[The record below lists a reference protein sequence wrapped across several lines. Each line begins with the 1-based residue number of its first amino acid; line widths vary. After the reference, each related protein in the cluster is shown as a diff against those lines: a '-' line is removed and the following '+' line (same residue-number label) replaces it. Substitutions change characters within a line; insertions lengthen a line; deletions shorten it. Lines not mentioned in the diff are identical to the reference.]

1 MTTYH
6 AKIEVTAQSI
16 ADMMVGAIEGGSS
29 YWCDHI
35 DLNGHDY
42 SKAETYEKPFAFT
55 VTEDEV
61 GTTVMDNA
69 SVQRGLELMA
79 NDYPTHFADMMLDQG
94 DATTSDVFFQL
105 SALGELVYG

>member
-16 ADMMVGAIEGGSS
+16 ADMMIGAIEGGST

-35 DLNGHDY
+35 DTANKDW

-55 VTEDEV
+55 VTDDDDNV
-61 GTTVMDNA
+61 YVMDNV
-69 SVQRGLELMA
+69 STQKGLELMA
-79 NDYPTHFADMMLDQG
+79 NDYPTHFADMMQEQG
-94 DATTSDVFFQL
+94 DAETSDVFFQL
-105 SALGELVYG
+105 CVLGELVYG